1 MSSFSPLLATFRRRG
16 AIAVRKRRRPHGS
29 AHSLLGGFAHEAV
42 RVLPDQEHYVGVIGR
57 VGNADA
63 PGISLYSSEDRSR
76 LRKSS
81 LNTGYIMRMGRSRSR
96 AEERRVGKECVRKF
110 RIRWSP

>member
-63 PGISLYSSEDRSR
+63 PGISLYSSEARSR
-76 LRKSS
+76 FRKSS
-81 LNTGYIMRMGRSRSR
+81 LNHVSNIPMGRSRTHR
-96 AEERRVGKECVRKF
+96 AALWPICRPK
-110 RIRWSP
+110 